1 MVVVAARGS
10 IRFVGWC
17 LALTVT
23 LVGLHLLPIPEGA
36 PDLASRDPADLL
48 PVLLRGGRWV
58 GLLCAW
64 YLAGATALSALAA
77 VVAWR
82 PLRRLDAALTI
93 PAVRHLVRAGLGAS
107 LALGLGLGPTTA
119 AVAAPGPPGASAQP
133 ARLAEVPEVA
143 EPPDIAEAPTVT
155 ESPARRSG
163 PLPPAVAEAQVPP
176 ADRPAA
182 DGPAADA
189 PDHRPP
195 ATVARLAATSS
206 TPDQDGTHEVVA
218 GESFW
223 SIAEDLTAADL
234 GRPPDDAEVFER
246 WVALIDDNRDRLLVP
261 DDPDLLVPGQVLRI
275 SGGGP

>member
-1 MVVVAARGS
+1 MIVVATRGP

-23 LVGLHLLPIPEGA
+23 LVGLHLLPVPEGA

-107 LALGLGLGPTTA
+107 IALGLGLGPTTA
-119 AVAAPGPPGASAQP
+119 AVAAPGPPGAAAQP
-133 ARLAEVPEVA
+133 TQLAEVPEVA
-143 EPPDIAEAPTVT
+143 EAPDIAEGAG
-155 ESPARRSG
+155 RRPR
-163 PLPPAVAEAQVPP
+163 PLPPVVAEAQAP
-176 ADRPAA
+176 AAERPAA
-182 DGPAADA
+182 DGPAADV
-189 PDHRPP
+189 PGRPPP
-195 ATVARLAATSS
+195 ATVARLAAASS
-206 TPDQDGTHEVVA
+206 TPDDEATHEVAA

-234 GRPPDDAEVFER
+234 GRPPDDAEVLER

-275 SGGGP
+275 SGGGR

>member
-1 MVVVAARGS
+1 MIVVAARGS

-17 LALTVT
+17 VALAVT
-23 LVGLHLLPIPEGA
+23 LVGLHLLPVPDGA

-64 YLAGATALSALAA
+64 YLTGATALSALTT

-107 LALGLGLGPTTA
+107 LAVGLGLGPTTA

-133 ARLAEVPEVA
+133 TQLAEVPDVA
-143 EPPDIAEAPTVT
+143 EPPGGP
-155 ESPARRSG
+155 R
-163 PLPPAVAEAQVPP
+163 PLPPVVADPRAPEADEPEVD
-176 ADRPAA
+176 DR
-182 DGPAADA
+182 DR
-189 PDHRPP
+189 RPP
-195 ATVARLAATSS
+195 ATVARLTATAS
-206 TPDQDGTHEVVA
+206 TPDEDAVHEVVA

-223 SIAEDLTAADL
+223 SIAADLTAAEL
-234 GRPPDDAEVFER
+234 GRAPDDAEVFER
-246 WVALIDDNRDRLLVP
+246 WVTLIDDNRDRLLVP
-261 DDPDLLVPGQVLRI
+261 DDPDLLLPGQVLRVGR
-275 SGGGP
+275 GG

>member
-1 MVVVAARGS
+1 VIVVAARGS
-10 IRFVGWC
+10 VRFVGWC
-17 LALTVT
+17 VALAVT
-23 LVGLHLLPIPEGA
+23 LVGLHLLPVPDGA

-82 PLRRLDAALTI
+82 PLRRVDAALTI

-133 ARLAEVPEVA
+133 TQLAEVPDVAEAPDLA
-143 EPPDIAEAPTVT
+143 EPPG
-155 ESPARRSG
+155 RR
-163 PLPPAVAEAQVPP
+163 PRLLPPVVADPRTPEADEPQVDDL
-176 ADRPAA
+176 DR
-182 DGPAADA
+182 
-189 PDHRPP
+189 RPP
-195 ATVARLAATSS
+195 ATVARLAATASA
-206 TPDQDGTHEVVA
+206 PDEDAVHEVVA

-223 SIAEDLTAADL
+223 SIAADLTEAEL
-234 GRPPDDAEVFER
+234 GRAPDDEVFER

-261 DDPDLLVPGQVLRI
+261 DDPDLLLPGQVLRVGR
-275 SGGGP
+275 GG